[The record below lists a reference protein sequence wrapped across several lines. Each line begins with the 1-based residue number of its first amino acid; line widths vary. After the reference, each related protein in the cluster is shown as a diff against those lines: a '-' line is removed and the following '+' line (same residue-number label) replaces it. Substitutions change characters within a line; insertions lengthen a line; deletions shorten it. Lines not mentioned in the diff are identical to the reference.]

1 MKKLLIVILLLSW
14 ACSANAKIE
23 VWVHPWL
30 KPISIEE
37 APPSM
42 PETSI
47 KIRTTP
53 GEYEPACFAV
63 CSEKKATASVS
74 LADCTSGPVLPGAWC
89 EIHRVEPMADNTQP
103 KRLYEF
109 SLPVELKPDQTQF
122 FWVTVRPPE
131 DTPPGIYNGKIEI
144 SSESAMESIDFSVE
158 VLPFRLQ
165 ESPITGGVFM
175 CLVDL
180 PPGWYRDMK
189 KHGLDAI
196 QFFTWE
202 WGIRGRETLGQ
213 SAEWEL
219 DAIKIKRHGER
230 MMLDFTVMDEIMAD
244 LNQAGM
250 KGPVIISLGN
260 DHHLFYEC
268 RIAQTFGIPIDTT
281 EVTDGKR
288 IIAPAISPRL
298 DELYVEG
305 LRQIRDHWRSK
316 KYPQELVVLIYD
328 EPTERLLERCK
339 NRYDLLKT
347 VMPDTRVYGV
357 VMNRREWV
365 LSMIDQCDIIVT
377 NGDFIKNEEIART
390 YGKGYWVY
398 GGPLGAVHRTR
409 YDMGCLPW
417 RMDADGAFFW
427 MYNYWFYNPDG
438 CVVYRDPVNPARL
451 VSSTRW
457 EAVREATDDLRY
469 FATAEHFL
477 KSAPTGIKE
486 KAMERLQMVKQSIPT
501 RHRARRPRGVPS
513 DEAALLKYFNEPQ
526 RIRDEVIGI
535 ILDLL

>member
-1 MKKLLIVILLLSW
+1 MKKILLALLLLCWIS
-14 ACSANAKIE
+14 SASAAIE

-30 KPISIEE
+30 KPISRELT
-37 APPSM
+37 PPSILDK
-42 PETSI
+42 TI

-63 CSEKKATASVS
+63 QSEKKATVSVT
-74 LADCTSGPVLPGAWC
+74 LADGASGLILPGAWC
-89 EIHRVEPMADNTQP
+89 EVRRVEPMNESTQP

-109 SLPVELKPDQTQF
+109 SLPADLKPGQMQF
-122 FWVTVRPPE
+122 FWITVRPPE
-131 DTPPGIYNGKIEI
+131 DTPAGIYNGKVLIG
-144 SSESAMESIDFSVE
+144 SEGATQSIDISVE

-165 ESPITGGVFM
+165 NSPITGGVFM
-175 CLVDL
+175 CLADL

-189 KHGLDAI
+189 EHGLDAI

-219 DAIKIKRHGER
+219 DAIRIER
-230 MMLDFTVMDEIMAD
+230 DEEKMVLDFSVMDGIMAD
-244 LNQAGM
+244 LNEAGM

-288 IIAPAISPRL
+288 IIAPPVSARL
-298 DELYVEG
+298 DELFVDG
-305 LRQIRDHWRSK
+305 LRQIRDHWKSK
-316 KYPQELVVLIYD
+316 NYPQELVVLIYD

-347 VMPDTRVYGV
+347 VMPDIRVYGV

-377 NGDFIKNEEIART
+377 NGDFVENKEIART

-398 GGPLGAVHRTR
+398 GGPLGTVHLTR
-409 YDMGCLPW
+409 YEMGCLPW
-417 RMDADGAFFW
+417 SLDADGTFFW
-427 MYNYWFYNPDG
+427 MYNYWFYDPDN

-457 EAVREATDDLRY
+457 EAVREASDDLRY
-469 FATAEHFL
+469 FATAEQL
-477 KSAPTGIKE
+477 IKAAPTGKKE
-486 KAMERLQMVKQSIPT
+486 KAMEKLGKPKQSIQP
-501 RHRARRPRGVPS
+501 RRRGQRPS
-513 DEAALLKYFNEPQ
+513 GETDEAAQLKYFNEPQ
-526 RIRDEVIGI
+526 RIRNEVIGI

>member
-1 MKKLLIVILLLSW
+1 MKKILLAFLLLCWISP
-14 ACSANAKIE
+14 ASAKIE

-30 KPISIEE
+30 KPISTGQEIPIMAER
-37 APPSM
+37 SVR
-42 PETSI
+42 
-47 KIRTTP
+47 IRTTP

-63 CSEKKATASVS
+63 RSEKKATISVT
-74 LADCTSGPVLPGAWC
+74 LVDGATGTILPGAWC
-89 EIHRVEPMADNTQP
+89 EVRRVEPMDESTQP

-109 SLPVELKPDQTQF
+109 SLPVELKPGRTQF
-122 FWVTVRPPE
+122 FWIAVQPPE
-131 DTPPGIYNGKIEI
+131 DAPAGTYNGKILI
-144 SSESAMESIDFSVE
+144 SSEGSAHGIDISVE

-165 ESPITGGVFM
+165 ESPVTGGVFM

-180 PPGWYRDMK
+180 PQGWYADMK
-189 KHGLDAI
+189 EHGLDAI

-219 DAIKIKRHGER
+219 DAIKIERDGER
-230 MMLDFTVMDEIMAD
+230 MLLDFTVMDEIMAD
-244 LNQAGM
+244 LNEAGM

-268 RIAQTFGIPIDTT
+268 RIARTLGLPIDTT
-281 EVTDGKR
+281 EVIDGKR
-288 IIAPAISPRL
+288 IIAPPISPRL

-316 KYPQELVVLIYD
+316 KYEQELVVLIYD

-347 VMPDTRVYGV
+347 VMPDIRVYGV
-357 VMNRREWV
+357 VMNRREWA

-377 NGDFIKNEEIART
+377 NGDFVENKEIART

-398 GGPLGAVHRTR
+398 GGPLGTVHCTR

-417 RMDADGAFFW
+417 RLDADGTFFW

-457 EAVREATDDLRY
+457 EAVREAGDDLRY
-469 FATAEHFL
+469 FATAEQFI
-477 KSAPTGIKE
+477 KAAPTGKKE
-486 KAMERLQMVKQSIPT
+486 KAMQKLEKLKQSIQP
-501 RHRARRPRGVPS
+501 RHRGQRPRGET
-513 DEAALLKYFNEPQ
+513 DEAALLKYFNETQ
-526 RIRDEVIGI
+526 RIRDEVTGI